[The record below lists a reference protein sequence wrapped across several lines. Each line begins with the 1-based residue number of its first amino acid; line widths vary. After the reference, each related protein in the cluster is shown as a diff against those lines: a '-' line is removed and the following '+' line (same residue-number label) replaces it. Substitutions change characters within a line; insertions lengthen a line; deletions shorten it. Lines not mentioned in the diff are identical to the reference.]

1 MNFYYAYPRCEIYQ
15 ISNKENKS
23 KSSMSM
29 LSRNALRAS
38 LLFYAVK
45 ASIKAIKKP
54 LRLQK
59 YNKNLIYANH
69 LQKKLRSAWATPAL
83 RLFLTA
89 RVRLFPGGAARL

>member
-1 MNFYYAYPRCEIYQ
+1 
-15 ISNKENKS
+15 
-23 KSSMSM
+23 M

-83 RLFLTA
+83 RLFRAGRRVCDLTQSGERKRRRMA
-89 RVRLFPGGAARL
+89 RGD